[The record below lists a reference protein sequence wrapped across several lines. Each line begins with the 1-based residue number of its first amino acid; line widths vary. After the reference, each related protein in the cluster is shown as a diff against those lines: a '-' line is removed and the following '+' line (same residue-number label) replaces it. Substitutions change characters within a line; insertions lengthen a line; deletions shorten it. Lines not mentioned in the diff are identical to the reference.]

1 MPVCSVSTS
10 WLSRAGID
18 ARLMIDAVKQ
28 TGIDCVELDFRLSRE
43 QFEAIA
49 SNRDAWSFSVSSLHA
64 VCPARESRQRG
75 AEKHMIS
82 DVDEES
88 RRQGVKDVVETMHNA
103 ADLGATA
110 VIVHSGRA
118 PMEEPIYRMMKLYDE
133 GLIDTPQADSILNE
147 LRLARLLA
155 SRKNF
160 DALLKS
166 LDEIN
171 TAAVKIGMD
180 VGLENRYYFAE
191 YPNLEE
197 FGIIFNLFGGGR
209 LRYWHDTGHAHVH
222 ETLFGLPQRLML
234 ETFQSELAG
243 IHLHD
248 VVRGYTDHDEPGI
261 GEVDFDMV
269 SSHLNPKT
277 IRVMELNPR
286 VDPESA
292 GRGIAFLRKKGIFA
306 PKPLRV

>member
-10 WLSRAGID
+10 WLSRNLSD
-18 ARLMIDAVKQ
+18 ARRMIDAVKE
-28 TGIDCVELDFRLSRE
+28 TGVDTVELDFRISRE
-43 QFEAIA
+43 MFNEILK
-49 SNRDAWSFSVSSLHA
+49 NREAWSVSVSSLHA
-64 VCPARESRQRG
+64 VCPALDKKQRG
-75 AEKHMIS
+75 AEKFLIS
-82 DVDEES
+82 DTDEEN
-88 RRQGVKDVVETMHNA
+88 RRLGVKHVTATIQNAVE
-103 ADLGATA
+103 LGALA
-110 VIVHSGRA
+110 VILHCGKA
-118 PMEEPIYRMMKLYDE
+118 DMKEPIYEMMKLFDSGAIE
-133 GLIDTPQADSILNE
+133 TEQADAMLNE
-147 LRLARLLA
+147 FKMDRLTA

-160 DALLKS
+160 DSLLKS

-171 TAAVKIGMD
+171 MAAVKIGID

-209 LRYWHDTGHAHVH
+209 LRYWHDTGHAHVQ
-222 ETLFGLPQRLML
+222 ELLFGLPQRLML

-248 VVRGYTDHDEPGI
+248 VNGYTDHNEPGS

-269 SSHLNPKT
+269 ASYLNPQS

-286 VDPESA
+286 VDPEGA
-292 GRGIAFLRKKGIFA
+292 KRGLAFLQKKGIFTSQ
-306 PKPLRV
+306 PLPL

>member
-1 MPVCSVSTS
+1 M
-10 WLSRAGID
+10 RD
-18 ARLMIDAVKQ
+18 ARRMIDAVKE
-28 TGIDCVELDFRLSRE
+28 TGIDCVELDFRISRE
-43 QFEAIA
+43 MFNEILK
-49 SNRDAWSFSVSSLHA
+49 NREAWSFSVSSLHA
-64 VCPARESRQRG
+64 VCPAGEGARRG
-75 AEKHMIS
+75 AEKHLIS
-82 DVDEES
+82 DVDEQT
-88 RRQGVKDVVETMHNA
+88 RGQGVKDVVETMHNA

-110 VIVHSGRA
+110 IVVHSGRA

-133 GLIDTPQADSILNE
+133 GQIDTPHAASALNE
-147 LRLARLLA
+147 LRLARLSA

-160 DALLKS
+160 DSLLKS

-171 TAAVKIGMD
+171 SAAVKIGID
-180 VGLENRYYFAE
+180 IGLENRYYFAE

-209 LRYWHDTGHAHVH
+209 LRYWHDTGHAHVQ
-222 ETLFGLPQRLML
+222 ELLFGLPQRLML

-248 VVRGYTDHDEPGI
+248 VNGYTDHDEPGS

-269 SSHLNPKT
+269 SSCLNPET

-286 VDPESA
+286 VDPEGA
-292 GRGIAFLRKKGIFA
+292 RRGLAFLRKKGIFTSQ
-306 PKPLRV
+306 PLPL